1 MGNNSYQQQ
10 QLDSKTGTVQN
21 NKAAVGKKTEE
32 EIEEKFVEG
41 FTSRSIL
48 GALFIGFVIVPGSI
62 YLGLVAGGGLGGVA
76 DWVTVILFTE
86 IMRRSFK
93 VLRKQEIYI
102 LLYVCGGVMAGSG
115 IFAGGIMNQYLIR
128 SPYAEAF
135 GIVKEI
141 PRWVVPPPDSPALAQ
156 RTFFHKDWLPAIT
169 VTIIVLILS
178 RFNWFGLGY
187 ILYRVTSDV
196 ERLPFP
202 MAPIA
207 AQGSTALADIS
218 SKKES
223 WRWNVFSLGAFIGLV
238 FGFFYVFIP
247 TFTGLLF
254 TKPIHIIP
262 IPFVDLTQVTE
273 KFLPAALTGLVLD
286 LGAIMV
292 GFIIPFPIVVG
303 TFISSILVNII
314 VNPILYKLGILV
326 TWRRGMGSIPTNVSN
341 SIDLWMSIGI
351 GSAFAIALI
360 GFITVIRALIKTK
373 QKQNNTAQ
381 QHQSQATPASAI
393 TTTAATSTD
402 KKRFFFLPPPPEGRG
417 DIPFWLA
424 TLLFVGSA
432 LGYIILCHKLVPRFP
447 IGLLIFYGLIYTPLM
462 SYISARLIGITG
474 QGVGIPFV
482 REGTFILSKYK
493 GIDIWFAPLPLF
505 DHGGVAQRFREL
517 ELTRTK
523 ITSLI
528 KAELLIFPVTFISS
542 MIFWSLLWKL
552 GPIPS
557 AMYPYAAKYWPQNAM
572 FTCLWCTAT
581 REGKN
586 WLLQAIKFKY
596 VLPGFAITL
605 LLYPIFAL
613 LKLPTMF
620 FYGFIGGMGAWPHNT
635 IPLFIGALLGRYVF
649 RKRFGEENWKSYV
662 PILLAGYSCGV
673 GLIGMVGV
681 GISLISKAVYQMPF

>member
-1 MGNNSYQQQ
+1 MGNNFYRQKAQQQ
-10 QLDSKTGTVQN
+10 VSPDN
-21 NKAAVGKKTEE
+21 NKTVGKKTEE

-62 YLGLVAGGGLGGVA
+62 YLGLVAGGGLGGVS

-141 PRWVVPPPDSPALAQ
+141 PRWVVPPPDSPAIAQ
-156 RTFFHKDWLPAIT
+156 RTFFHKDWIPAIT

-187 ILYRVTSDV
+187 ILYRITSDV

-223 WRWNVFSLGAFIGLV
+223 WRWNVFSLGTFIGLV

-247 TFTGLLF
+247 TFTGLIF
-254 TKPIHIIP
+254 TKPIHLIP

-286 LGAIMV
+286 LGALMV

-303 TFISSILVNII
+303 TFISSMIVNII

-326 TWRRGMGSIPTNVSN
+326 TWRRGMGSISTNISN
-341 SIDLWMSIGI
+341 SIDFWMSIGI
-351 GSAFAIALI
+351 GGAFAIALI
-360 GFITVIRALIKTK
+360 GFVTVIRALIKSK
-373 QKQNNTAQ
+373 QKQNNNIKKEAQ
-381 QHQSQATPASAI
+381 QQTI
-393 TTTAATSTD
+393 TTANLPETGADSSS
-402 KKRFFFLPPPPEGRG
+402 KRRFFRFIPPPPEGRG
-417 DIPFWLA
+417 DIPLWLA
-424 TLLFVGSA
+424 TVLFVGSA

-528 KAELLIFPVTFISS
+528 KAELLIFPITFISS
-542 MIFWSLLWKL
+542 MVFWSLLWKL

-557 AMYPYAAKYWPQNAM
+557 AMYPHAAKYWPQNAM

-586 WLLQAIKFKY
+586 WLLQAIKFNY
-596 VLPGFAITL
+596 VLPGFAVTL
-605 LLYPIFAL
+605 SLYPIFTLL
-613 LKLPTMF
+613 LKLPAMF
-620 FYGFIGGMGAWPHNT
+620 FYGFVGGIGAWPHNT
-635 IPLFIGALLGRYVF
+635 IPLFIGALLGRYFF